1 MSWRVA
7 VTSAD
12 GLLINQHF
20 GHAEWFYIID
30 AEKDGMFKVA
40 EKRAVTPWC
49 RNENMAADKEP
60 GTSGIANDI
69 KDCIAV
75 LTAMI
80 GGPAR
85 KKLELAGVAIFE
97 QPDKIDEAI
106 KKLAAYYVKTKQPET
121 QLP

>member
-12 GLLINQHF
+12 GLLINLHF
-20 GHAEWFYIID
+20 GHAEWFYIMDI
-30 AEKDGMFKVA
+30 ERDGSYTVA
-40 EKRAVTPWC
+40 EKRAATPWC
-49 RNENMAADKEP
+49 RNDNHHADNEG

-69 KDCIAV
+69 QDCMAV

-85 KKLELAGVAIFE
+85 KKLELAGIAVFE
-97 QPDKIDEAI
+97 EPDKIDEAV
-106 KKLAAYYVKTKQPET
+106 KKLAAYYVKTNT
-121 QLP
+121 QENR

>member
-20 GHAEWFYIID
+20 GHAQWFYIID
-30 AEKDGMFKVA
+30 LEKDGSFKVA
-40 EKRAVTPWC
+40 EKRDVTPWC
-49 RNENMAADKEP
+49 RADNHEADS
-60 GTSGIANDI
+60 GNDTSGIANDI

-85 KKLELAGVAIFE
+85 KKLELAGITVFE
-97 QPDKIDEAI
+97 EPAKIDEAI
-106 KKLAAYYVKTKQPET
+106 KKLAAYYIKTNT
-121 QLP
+121 QEKG